1 MSFANS
7 FIEIEEI
14 LKSMKKGI
22 QRLYSEVAK
31 TYELVNHLLTFGL
44 DIIWRKKAAREASRK
59 GGSYWL
65 DVCSGTGEM
74 ALNLS
79 RLADKKVQIVTADFS
94 FPMLDKG
101 REKRNIPR
109 ISPVLADAMHL
120 PFPDGTFDLVT
131 ISFATRNINPNRD
144 MLLVHLKEFQRVL
157 KPKGYFINLET
168 SQPSSKILKKLFHFY
183 IKLAVKPL
191 GYLISGSKAGYRYL
205 SFTIPR
211 FYGGEE
217 FSSIIRKAGFSRVT
231 HEPLFFGAAAIH
243 SAQK

>member
-1 MSFANS
+1 MSFARCV
-7 FIEIEEI
+7 IENAEGK
-14 LKSMKKGI
+14 LVKKGI

-31 TYELVNHLLTFGL
+31 TYEFVNHVLTFGL
-44 DIIWRKKAAREASRK
+44 DIVWRRKAAREASRK

-79 RLADKKVQIVTADFS
+79 RLADKNVKIVTADFS
-94 FPMLDKG
+94 FPMLEKG
-101 REKRNIPR
+101 REKRKIR
-109 ISPVLADAMHL
+109 SISPVLADAMCL

-144 MLLVHLKEFQRVL
+144 ILLAHLKEFQRVL
-157 KPKGYFINLET
+157 KPGGHFVNLET
-168 SQPSSKILKKLFHFY
+168 SQPSSRILQKLFHFY

-191 GYLISGSKAGYRYL
+191 GYLISGSKAAYRYL

-211 FYGGEE
+211 FYGPEE
-217 FSSIIRKAGFSRVT
+217 FSSIIREAGFSRIT
-231 HEPLFFGAAAIH
+231 HRPLFFGAAAVH
-243 SAQK
+243 NAQK